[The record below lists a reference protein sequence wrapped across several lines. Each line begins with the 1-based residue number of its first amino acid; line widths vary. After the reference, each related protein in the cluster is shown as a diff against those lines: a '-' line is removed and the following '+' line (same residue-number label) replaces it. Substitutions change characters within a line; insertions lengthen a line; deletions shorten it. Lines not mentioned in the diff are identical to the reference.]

1 MANIHKE
8 ELVKIWEKHWQLLE
22 VDENS
27 IFNNQLDSW
36 ARPHK
41 EILDKYLGGLDK
53 NCIIVNA
60 GCGLGQW
67 VFYSYKKGFC
77 SIGLDIAKDTIS
89 RLNHYILDKGM
100 TPSRIQFIE
109 DDIRDIK
116 QVKNDFCDLI
126 LTFGVLEHFKD
137 NVAVLE
143 QFYKILKKGGYAI
156 ITVPNLYS
164 TLTITKPISR
174 LLGLWKL
181 GMQKHYSGKALRKI
195 IPADKF
201 EIVDEGTIIY
211 TELFGSSANRIPV
224 VGHSIARALQKISK
238 ILVSH
243 CNCLGFMRFIVVKKL

>member
-1 MANIHKE
+1 MGNIHNE
-8 ELVKIWEKHWQLLE
+8 ELVEIWEKHWQLLE

-27 IFNNQLDSW
+27 IINNQLDSW

-41 EILDKYLGGLDK
+41 EILDKYLGQLDK
-53 NCIIVNA
+53 NSVIVNA

-67 VFYSYKKGFC
+67 VFYSYKKGFS

-89 RLNHYILDKGM
+89 RLNHYISDMGM
-100 TPSRIQFIE
+100 APSRIKFIE

-116 QVKNDFCDLI
+116 HIKNDFCDLI

-137 NVAVLE
+137 NIAVLE
-143 QFYKILKKGGYAI
+143 QFYKIMKKGGYVI

-164 TLTITKPISR
+164 TLTITKPISK

-195 IPADKF
+195 IPEDKF
-201 EIVDEGTIIY
+201 EIIEEGTMIY

-224 VGHSIARALQKISK
+224 IGRSIAKALQKISN
-238 ILVSH
+238 IFVSH
-243 CNCLGFMRFIVVKKL
+243 YNFLGFMRFIVVKKI